1 MIPKE
6 AKYARERAKELIAY
20 YDYKHEH
27 DGYTYNRL
35 AGIAHQAY
43 LKHKHIGA
51 DKRTYMLLE
60 KDMKKKAYE
69 EIMNKAHYYDEEAY
83 YPKGSYE

>member
-1 MIPKE
+1 MAIPRE
-6 AKYARERAKELIAY
+6 AKFARERAKELIAY

-43 LKHKHIGA
+43 LKHRHMGA
-51 DKRTYMLLE
+51 DKRTYILLE
-60 KDMKKKAYE
+60 ENMKKKAHAELMSSPVKLYMG
-69 EIMNKAHYYDEEAY
+69 I
-83 YPKGSYE
+83 